1 MTYNGSYD
9 MDLWTEVAKHLA
21 SWLVTLVVTRWE
33 LVMLSLTNRWFNRL
47 ISEEYIWEYAC
58 LRDMEVP
65 APRHVSWRSI
75 HLLLVLILT

>member
-1 MTYNGSYD
+1 MTYKGSYD
-9 MDLWTEVAKHLA
+9 MDLWTEVAKHLDG
-21 SWLVTLVVTRWE
+21 RE